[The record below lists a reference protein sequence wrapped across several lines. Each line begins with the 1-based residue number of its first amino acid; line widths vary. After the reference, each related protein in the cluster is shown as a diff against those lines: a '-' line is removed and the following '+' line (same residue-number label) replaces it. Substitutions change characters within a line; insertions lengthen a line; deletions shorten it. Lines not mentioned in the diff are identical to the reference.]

1 MVVDDSSHILELMT
15 VVEVSLPHLRDD
27 LDGVVNTEALAYELQ
42 LVGSKAL
49 FILKTLQLRFAKY
62 AVTTSPYRRGVRDT
76 PVAVRGIFYFFA
88 DLISFTMPGKK
99 WTSTANIM
107 RPGDTHNPWFAEPGM
122 PCLLL
127 DGFGNERGGRDE
139 DKAIALASELDEL
152 LFAPHITTEDL
163 LRVLRLNPAYGA
175 SYEPPDF
182 GRLSKDERQAHRQ
195 IRDAFKKASIQRGSD
210 STGRT
215 VSLMD
220 MAFCCGSNFAGTVR
234 LTSADSVESTSVT
247 LGDKL
252 SEDEQEEQEVDNF
265 LRLELE
271 SEMMDGDRQ

>member
-15 VVEVSLPHLRDD
+15 MVEASLPHLRDD

-42 LVGSKAL
+42 LVGNKAL
-49 FILKTLQLRFAKY
+49 LRFAKY
-62 AVTTSPYRRGVRDT
+62 AVITGPYRGGVRDT

-99 WTSTANIM
+99 WTSTANIT

-122 PCLLL
+122 PCLLV

-139 DKAIALASELDEL
+139 DKARALASELDEL

-163 LRVLRLNPAYGA
+163 LRVLRLNPVYGA

-182 GRLSKDERQAHRQ
+182 GRLSKDGRQAHRQ

-210 STGRT
+210 VAGRT

-220 MAFCCGSNFAGTVR
+220 IAFCCGSHSAGSAK
-234 LTSADSVESTSVT
+234 LTSGDSVESDPVT
-247 LGDKL
+247 LGVTL

-271 SEMMDGDRQ
+271 LEMMDGDHE